1 MKDEGDMRVKG
12 EDYRTAV
19 SCSSHSR
26 AQPRS
31 EQTRSYM
38 DMDMDMGAC
47 SMGVACRGVSPSLG
61 VSNGIRNRWL

>member
-1 MKDEGDMRVKG
+1 MKGEGDMRVKG
-12 EDYRTAV
+12 VRVRTAV

-31 EQTRSYM
+31 EQTRSY
-38 DMDMDMGAC
+38 MDMGAC